1 MGVLYTTGSGFSIG
15 RHRSHA
21 RLDGPFYSTN
31 RRTYGSVIRRNG
43 RDIEMAGK
51 EARDVIR
58 KGADA
63 WNQWRRRAPEVRPDL
78 ANINLAYANLAGA
91 DLSDTNL
98 WEAVL
103 KNAVLKGANLSGA
116 ELCFADLSGANLTG
130 ADLRG
135 ANLTEAD
142 LTGATLVRAKMV
154 RANCWGAKMAG
165 ADLSRASL
173 VEAELSDVV
182 LRDARLLSA
191 NLNGTDLGNADLTG
205 AILAGTVIE
214 AVDLRKVLGL
224 DAIRGDP
231 PPVIG
236 LRTLCRSAGR
246 IPLSLLDRLSVP
258 SGLGDAVAPL
268 FAEGPAGGD
277 RLPRNGGSS
286 PPRTSARHLFLDD
299 DGKSRFPDTG
309 LTVITADRCPV
320 YTTAD
325 RLLLSGPSLT
335 PPPDKAACAILMED
349 VLTALRK
356 RPAGDFQRQTIS
368 CSGCTG
374 RIRLVWQASEELT
387 SPRPMPQRELDE
399 LVRRL
404 SSFPIFESL
413 QESELSHVVALLGV
427 QRLTAEDV
435 IIQKGEPGK
444 NLYIIVSGQVE
455 VVGEGGFRIALM
467 GKGDVFGEM
476 SLLLGKPAGATIKA
490 IKTANLLFLR
500 GNDFRRLLNRF
511 PPLQMFFTRLMAQRL
526 NEVHDMRSEEL
537 ASGMVGK
544 ISEMPP
550 AELMQTLNINQ
561 KTGELNLLLS
571 RGTASVYFRDGAL
584 VGAIYDELTG
594 KPAFYEIL
602 KATEG
607 RFKFV
612 PVLDAAYE
620 SAESLGDFMWL
631 LMEGLKQID
640 ESNAN

>member
-1 MGVLYTTGSGFSIG
+1 
-15 RHRSHA
+15 
-21 RLDGPFYSTN
+21 
-31 RRTYGSVIRRNG
+31 
-43 RDIEMAGK
+43 MAGK
-51 EARDVIR
+51 EAQDLIR
-58 KGADA
+58 KGPDA
-63 WNQWRRRAPEVRPDL
+63 WRQWRRQAPEVRPDL
-78 ANINLAYANLAGA
+78 ANVNLAYANLGGV

-142 LTGATLVRAKMV
+142 LTGATLVRAKLA
-154 RANCWGAKMAG
+154 RANCWGTKLAG
-165 ADLSRASL
+165 ADLSRAIM
-173 VEAELSDVV
+173 VEAELSDAV
-182 LRDARLLSA
+182 LRDARLCSADLSGA
-191 NLNGTDLGNADLTG
+191 DLGNADLTG
-205 AILAGTVIE
+205 ANLGGAVIE
-214 AVDLRKVLGL
+214 AVDLRKVRGL
-224 DAIRGDP
+224 DRLRGEI

-236 LRTLCRSAGR
+236 LQTLCRSAGQL
-246 IPLSLLDRLSVP
+246 PPALLARLST
-258 SGLGDAVAPL
+258 STELGDALVAL
-268 FAEGPAGGD
+268 FEESQVGGC
-277 RLPRNGGSS
+277 RLPRTDSS
-286 PPRTSARHLFLDD
+286 SAPRTSARHLFLDEN
-299 DGKSRFPDTG
+299 GKNRFPDTG
-309 LTVITADRCPV
+309 LTVITADRCPA
-320 YTTAD
+320 YSTAD

-335 PPPDKAACAILMED
+335 PPPDKAACAILVED

-356 RPAGDFQRQTIS
+356 RSDGDFQRQTIS

-374 RIRLVWQASEELT
+374 RIRLVWQASQELT
-387 SPRPMPQRELDE
+387 PPRPMPQRELAE

-413 QESELSHVVALLGV
+413 QESEIAHVVALLGV
-427 QRLTAEDV
+427 QRLSADEVV
-435 IIQKGEPGK
+435 IRKGEPGK
-444 NLYIIVSGQVE
+444 NLYIIVSGQVK
-455 VVGEGGFRIALM
+455 VVGEGGFRIAVM
-467 GKGDVFGEM
+467 SKGDVFGEM

-490 IKTANLLFLR
+490 VKTANLLFLR

-544 ISEMPP
+544 ISEMAP
-550 AELMQTLNINQ
+550 AELVQTLNFNQ

-571 RGTASVYFRDGAL
+571 RGTASVYFRDGAV

-612 PVLDAAYE
+612 PVLDAIYE

-640 ESNAN
+640 ESSANCIETRERMEDGGWLR